1 MRNLVADFAW
11 SGQAK
16 TKMSTVYLH
25 EMSAAIY
32 AKSAARAYPF
42 DPISAGSHNPVSYRR
57 PGTDLTP
64 ADTSSVKSR
73 RPDSRVKE
81 GLSLFRAPRFIS
93 PEVRTSEKMHRATFS
108 ANKPMPISPAFLG

>member
-1 MRNLVADFAW
+1 
-11 SGQAK
+11 
-16 TKMSTVYLH
+16 MSTVYLH
-25 EMSAAIY
+25 EMSAAID

-42 DPISAGSHNPVSYRR
+42 DPISAGSHNPVSYRG

-81 GLSLFRAPRFIS
+81 GLSLFPSTFVYFARGADVGEDAPRNF
-93 PEVRTSEKMHRATFS
+93 
-108 ANKPMPISPAFLG
+108 